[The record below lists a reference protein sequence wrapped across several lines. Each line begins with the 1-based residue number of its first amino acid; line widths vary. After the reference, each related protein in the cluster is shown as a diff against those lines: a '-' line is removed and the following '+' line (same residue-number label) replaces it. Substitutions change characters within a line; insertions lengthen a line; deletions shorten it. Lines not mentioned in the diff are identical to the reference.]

1 MSDNVGAAPPMG
13 SLRDA
18 YSPPANEWMFVA
30 IPASGT
36 PSSAGSAGPST
47 STSTSTWSAGSPPG
61 RARVLDLSPYP
72 YEEIDPDAALDTKS
86 AFRWLVSAAVL
97 QYATT
102 GIAMPFEVAKILMQC
117 QWIPKDAIEGE
128 SPIIT
133 EEAHEDDDSEDNED
147 SVRHSLFYIKHTLIL
162 PCVPFRDP

>member
-1 MSDNVGAAPPMG
+1 MSDNVGAAPRMG

-18 YSPPANEWMFVA
+18 YSPPTNEWTFVA
-30 IPASGT
+30 IPTSGT

-47 STSTSTWSAGSPPG
+47 SASTWSAGPPPS

-72 YEEIDPDAALDTKS
+72 YEEIDSDAALDTKS

-128 SPIIT
+128 SPITT

-147 SVRHSLFYIKHTLIL
+147 SVRHSLLYINHTADS
-162 PCVPFRDP
+162 PMCPVS